1 MKTCFRLSPIALA
14 FNLEMPIVGGSEV
27 TRPPHPSP
35 MQRWPKGAPS
45 RPIDDWAEVHAY
57 RSLRRANEHA
67 LVVLAMG
74 LPYWMQPEG
83 NRYRLLVPADERD
96 AVCEQLRKYQ
106 HEHRRRPRPAPSS
119 AASVR
124 QAEAFTVAGPLGWV
138 TVLSAAFGLQVA
150 LGPAWV
156 EAGALNVERIAREG
170 EFYRVATAL
179 LLHGDIGH
187 LAGNA
192 FSGACFGWLA
202 QPVFGR
208 IWAWVWIALAGVLGN
223 AINAAVYYPE
233 QHLSIG
239 ASTAVFGA
247 LGLLTGAALRR
258 PFQHD
263 RGDAHPANVDA
274 TQPHPRSWKARLIPL
289 FAGVALLGWLGGG
302 TGGIP
307 DGSSARTD
315 VLAHLWGFLAGAVL
329 GLFTALRTKS
339 A

>member
-1 MKTCFRLSPIALA
+1 
-14 FNLEMPIVGGSEV
+14 
-27 TRPPHPSP
+27 
-35 MQRWPKGAPS
+35 MQRWPKGTSAH
-45 RPIDDWAEVHAY
+45 PIDDWAEVHAY
-57 RSLRRANEHA
+57 RSLRRAHEHA

-74 LPYWMQPEG
+74 LPYWLQPEA
-83 NRYRLLVPADERD
+83 NRFRLLVPASELE

-106 HEHRRRPRPAPSS
+106 QEHRRRRPRARRTDTT
-119 AASVR
+119 ATTDR
-124 QAEAFTVAGPLGWV
+124 EAFQATGPLTWV
-138 TVLSAAFGLQVA
+138 AVLGAAFVLQTA
-150 LGPAWV
+150 MGPRWV
-156 EAGALNVERIAREG
+156 EAGALNVQRIAEDG
-170 EFYRVATAL
+170 EFYRVGTAL

-187 LAGNA
+187 VAGNA

-208 IWAWVWIALAGVLGN
+208 VWAWVWIALAGVLGN

-263 RGDAHPANVDA
+263 HADEPDAPP
-274 TQPHPRSWKARLIPL
+274 TPTRSWKARLIPL

-307 DGSSARTD
+307 DGSGAQTD

-329 GLFTALRTKS
+329 GGFVARRP
-339 A
+339 